1 MDGLMFFE
9 ITILFINLIIFI
21 LAVIQIKKK
30 KSVKKVLL
38 ISIFL
43 IALTSLVEYIVYYKF
58 TIPILNIKGDSIV
71 TIEVFNDYKDAGY
84 ELEHPNKD
92 LKVYVDSNVNT
103 EKVGIYDVTYSVK
116 HIDNKIVKTR
126 KVKVVDNEKPTI
138 ELIGEDEIILL
149 EDSIYEEKGCKAN
162 DNYDKDITDRVK
174 ITNNI
179 ENDIGEYEV
188 VYTVSDSS
196 GNTYSI
202 KRKVKRVKSNAGII
216 YLTFDDGPSSTTT
229 KILDILKREN
239 IKATFFVV
247 NFSSGYEPIIKRIV
261 NEGHTIALHSYTHNY
276 RLIYS
281 SESAYYDDLLLLR
294 EKVKNVTGVESNI
307 IRFPGGSSNTVSMFN
322 RGIMTILTKSV
333 KEKGYHYFDWNV
345 DSRDAGGARNST
357 EVYNNVMNNLNKNRN
372 NIVLM
377 HDSHNNNKTVD
388 ALESI
393 IKDAKNNGYRFS
405 NITMNT
411 PMITHGVNN

>member
-1 MDGLMFFE
+1 MDGLMIFE
-9 ITILFINLIIFI
+9 ITILIIDFIIFI
-21 LAVIQIKKK
+21 MAIFQIKKK
-30 KSVKKVLL
+30 KSIKKVLFV
-38 ISIFL
+38 SILL
-43 IALTSLVEYIVYYKF
+43 IAITSLLEYSVYYKY
-58 TIPILNIKGDSIV
+58 TIPTLNIKGDAIV
-71 TIEVFNDYKDAGY
+71 EVEVFSDYKDAGY

-92 LKVYVDSNVNT
+92 LKVHVDSKVNT
-103 EKVGIYDVTYSVK
+103 KKVGIYDVIYSVK
-116 HIDNKIVKTR
+116 HIDDKITKIR

-138 ELIGEDEIILL
+138 ELIGDDEIILL
-149 EDSIYEEKGCKAN
+149 EDSVYEEKGCKAS
-162 DNYDKDITDRVK
+162 DNYDKDIADKVK

-179 ENDIGEYEV
+179 KKDIGEYEV
-188 VYTVSDSS
+188 TYTVSDSS
-196 GNTYSI
+196 NNTYSI
-202 KRKVKRVKSNAGII
+202 KRKVKRIKSNTGVI
-216 YLTFDDGPSSTTT
+216 YLTFDDGPSSTTS
-229 KILDILKREN
+229 KILDILKKEKV
-239 IKATFFVV
+239 KATFFVV

-276 RLIYS
+276 KLIYS
-281 SESAYYDDLLLLR
+281 SEEAYYDDLLKLK

-322 RGIMTILTKSV
+322 RGIMSIITKSV

-357 EVYNNVMNNLNKNRN
+357 DVYNNVMNNLNKNRN

-388 ALESI
+388 ALESVI
-393 IKDAKNNGYRFS
+393 RNAKNNGYRFS

-411 PMITHGVNN
+411 PMVTHGVNN

>member
-1 MDGLMFFE
+1 MDGLTIFE
-9 ITILFINLIIFI
+9 ITILIINFIIFI
-21 LAVIQIKKK
+21 MAVYKIRKKT
-30 KSVKKVLL
+30 SIKKVL
-38 ISIFL
+38 ITSIFL
-43 IALTSLVEYIVYYKF
+43 IALTTFIEYVVYYKY
-58 TIPILNIKGDSIV
+58 TVPLLSIKGESIV
-71 TIEVFNDYKDAGY
+71 EVEVFSDYKDDGY

-116 HIDNKIVKTR
+116 HIDDKITKTR

-138 ELIGEDEIILL
+138 ELIGEEEIVLL

-162 DNYDKDITDRVK
+162 DNYDKDITNKVK

-179 ENDIGEYEV
+179 KKDIGEYEV
-188 VYTVSDSS
+188 IYTVSDSS
-196 GNTYSI
+196 GNTYSVI
-202 KRKVKRVKSNAGII
+202 RKVKRIKSNTGII
-216 YLTFDDGPSSTTT
+216 YLTFDDGPSSTTST
-229 KILDILKREN
+229 ILDILKKEN
-239 IKATFFVV
+239 VKATFFVV
-247 NFSSGYEPIIKRIV
+247 NFSSGYEPVIKRIV

-276 RLIYS
+276 KLIYS
-281 SESAYYDDLLLLR
+281 SENAYYDDLLKLK

-322 RGIMTILTKSV
+322 RGIMSLLTKSV
-333 KEKGYHYFDWNV
+333 KENGYHYFDWNV

-357 EVYNNVMNNLNKNRN
+357 EVYNNVMKNLNKNRN

-377 HDSHNNNKTVD
+377 HDSHNNNKTVE

-393 IKDAKNNGYRFS
+393 IKDAKNKGYKFS

-411 PMITHGVNN
+411 PMVTHGVNN